1 MKQGDRTGRAEL
13 GPGWCF
19 CPTPSHLPW
28 GGDEQE
34 RCGFPYSFKA
44 FFFGFTVAEASQPS
58 ARCLVG
64 TSPQLHSHITSKKQ
78 EPPCWQAPQLFIP
91 ASSVS
96 PWEPAESSGRS
107 FL

>member
-64 TSPQLHSHITSKKQ
+64 AGIPRPSGAGVMDGRRGRASAVRGVALAGGSVWS
-78 EPPCWQAPQLFIP
+78 QA
-91 ASSVS
+91 
-96 PWEPAESSGRS
+96 SGMCRGP
-107 FL
+107 